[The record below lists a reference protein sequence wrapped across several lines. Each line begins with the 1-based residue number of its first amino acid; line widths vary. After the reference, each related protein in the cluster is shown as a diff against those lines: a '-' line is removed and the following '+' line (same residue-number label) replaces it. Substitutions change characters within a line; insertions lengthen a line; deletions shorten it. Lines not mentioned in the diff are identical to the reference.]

1 MGISDIIKNA
11 IQITG
16 HHPFLFVGSGISKR
30 YLNTEKWDE
39 LLKVF
44 CTEFSGN
51 DFQYNIYANEVDAKD
66 YYGMQ
71 PAIANLLEKDYS
83 RAVLSKEKY
92 NSFRTAHKQELL
104 NNVSALKIAIS
115 QHLANPV
122 LPENNPELPA
132 ASGSHLL
139 RSH

>member
-39 LLKVF
+39 LLKVL

-92 NSFRTAHKQELL
+92 NSFRTAVLMLKQVRQCRSESLIYCST
-104 NNVSALKIAIS
+104 NGQS
-115 QHLANPV
+115 Q
-122 LPENNPELPA
+122 
-132 ASGSHLL
+132 
-139 RSH
+139 